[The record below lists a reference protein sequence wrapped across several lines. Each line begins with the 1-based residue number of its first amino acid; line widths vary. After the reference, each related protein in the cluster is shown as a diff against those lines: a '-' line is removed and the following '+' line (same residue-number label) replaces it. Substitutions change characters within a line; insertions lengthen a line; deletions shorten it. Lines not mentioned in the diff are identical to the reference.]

1 MAQKRQR
8 RKVIVTISP
17 SEGLLDISA
26 ATTKYTRPIFC
37 SALDAA
43 LPVKALPELL
53 KLCANSSI
61 IIINKDEEKED
72 IENVT

>member
-1 MAQKRQR
+1 MAEKRQR
-8 RKVIVTISP
+8 RKVIVNISP
-17 SEGLLDISA
+17 SEGLLDIYA
-26 ATTKYTRPIFC
+26 VTTKYRRPIFC

-61 IIINKDEEKED
+61 IIHTVEKED

>member
-1 MAQKRQR
+1 MN
-8 RKVIVTISP
+8 ISP
-17 SEGLLDISA
+17 SEGLLDIVA
-26 ATTKYTRPIFC
+26 VTTKYTRPIFC

-61 IIINKDEEKED
+61 IINNEEKED